1 MVSEIII
8 TGIYTTMLCILF
20 LKLPFIK
27 SLFLSNKSFMTAFFG
42 LFIFAGIFNC
52 FNAHTSRIN
61 IFAHLYKNKMF
72 IVVIS
77 FILVVQIILMYYGGN
92 MFRTVPLS
100 LKEFVIMITISLTVI
115 PIDILR
121 KIISKK
127 YGKTGS
133 V

>member
-1 MVSEIII
+1 M
-8 TGIYTTMLCILF
+8 F
-20 LKLPFIK
+20 L
-27 SLFLSNKSFMTAFFG
+27 G
-42 LFIFAGIFNC
+42 
-52 FNAHTSRIN
+52 N
-61 IFAHLYKNKMF
+61 IPP
-72 IVVIS
+72 VVIS

>member
-1 MVSEIII
+1 
-8 TGIYTTMLCILF
+8 
-20 LKLPFIK
+20 
-27 SLFLSNKSFMTAFFG
+27 
-42 LFIFAGIFNC
+42 
-52 FNAHTSRIN
+52 
-61 IFAHLYKNKMF
+61 
-72 IVVIS
+72 
-77 FILVVQIILMYYGGN
+77 